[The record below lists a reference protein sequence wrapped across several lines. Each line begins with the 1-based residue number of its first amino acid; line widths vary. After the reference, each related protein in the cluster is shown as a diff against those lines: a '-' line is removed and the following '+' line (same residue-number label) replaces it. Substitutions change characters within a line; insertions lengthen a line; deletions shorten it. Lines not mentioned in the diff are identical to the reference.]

1 MSVTIYDIA
10 RLTGTNIT
18 AVSRAFRKDSKISKA
33 KRELILK
40 VAKEQGYRPNSVA
53 GSLSRKIIHI
63 GVAYRYEI
71 PDFSEE
77 QLRGIETAA
86 ARLADFRV
94 KAEVVKCTSVRQVE
108 ETLWY
113 FTQKGYDGV
122 LTNCLP
128 AGMPGEKLVNQLE
141 EKGIAVS
148 LLTTDRPNSKR
159 SVAAVNDVKTAGAMA
174 CDLLKMLGAGKEV
187 LLFTGELD
195 YVHQGIVTGFRT
207 RAEEIGVYLA
217 QVIDT
222 DDQPERAELLAKEV
236 LAAHPGVTGIYV
248 TSANS
253 IPVLKQVVLAG
264 KAHKVR
270 IIASD
275 VFPAL
280 SAFIREGT
288 VDATIY
294 QAPARQAELA
304 LENLYLYLVSGS
316 EAKAVTVF
324 PEIVVAGNLHLYE
337 SGQKRHREV

>member
-18 AVSRAFRKDSKISKA
+18 AVSRAFRKDSKLSKA

-71 PDFSEE
+71 PDFAEE
-77 QLRGIETAA
+77 QLRGIQECAT
-86 ARLADFRV
+86 RLVDFRV
-94 KAEVVKCTSVRQVE
+94 KVEIVKCTSSKQVE

-113 FTQKGYDGV
+113 FAQKGYEGV

-128 AGMPGEKLVNQLE
+128 AGQNEEAFVNALE
-141 EKGIAVS
+141 DQGVAVA
-148 LLTTDRPNSKR
+148 LLTTDRPTSKR
-159 SVAAVNDVKTAGAMA
+159 SIAAVNDVNTAGAIA
-174 CDLLKMLGAGKEV
+174 CDLLKMLGAGREV
-187 LLFTGELD
+187 LLFTGTRG
-195 YVHQGIVTGFRT
+195 YVHDGIVQGFRT
-207 RAEEIGVYLA
+207 RAEEIGVRLA
-217 QVIDT
+217 DVVET
-222 DDQPERAELLAKEV
+222 EDQPERAEFLAKEA
-236 LAAHPGVTGIYV
+236 LASHPGVTGIYV

-270 IIASD
+270 IITSD
-275 VFPAL
+275 VFSAL

-304 LENLYLYLVSGS
+304 LENLYLYLVSG
-316 EAKAVTVF
+316 EAPSVVTVS

-337 SGQKRHREV
+337 TERKRNS